1 MKNLILSMVG
11 CLLATVSFSQYSDG
25 GSYMNAISKEY
36 RSIQEDMWDY
46 TSAAAHGKKANT
58 VEQLRAELEKTAYG
72 AKGKVSR
79 MPDYEGNSAYRDSVV
94 SFLNI
99 YYIVLKEDYA
109 KIVDMEA
116 IAEQSYDLMEAYM
129 LAKEEANNKLSEA
142 SAMLDRE
149 QEKFAKEFDVELIT
163 EEDDLSKKMAKADKV
178 YEYYNKIYLIFFK
191 SYIQD
196 IYLTEAIAKG
206 DVSAIEQNRSALQ
219 ATADE
224 GLLNLKSI
232 TSFDGDMSVVQAC
245 QDLLRFYKDQAKN
258 KIKDI
263 TDYYLKAENFQTI
276 QKSFDAKK
284 DADRTQEDIDRYNNA
299 VAESN
304 EAAARYNETIAVINK
319 DREDKL
325 NNWNKTVL
333 KFTDKHV
340 PKGKAK

>member
-1 MKNLILSMVG
+1 MKKLS
-11 CLLATVSFSQYSDG
+11 LLLFVLVSTQISLAQFTDG

-36 RSIQEDMWDY
+36 RSIQEDMWEY
-46 TSAAAHGKKANT
+46 TNAASHGKKAST
-58 VEQLRAELEKTAYG
+58 VEKLRAQLEQTAYS

-79 MPDYEGNSAYRDSVV
+79 MGDYEGNSAYRDSVV

-129 LAKEEANNKLSEA
+129 LAKEEANTKLSAA
-142 SAMLDRE
+142 SDMLDRE
-149 QEKFAKEFDVELIT
+149 QEKFAKEFGVELIT

-178 YEYYNKIYLIFFK
+178 YAYYNEIYLVFFK

-206 DVSAIEQNRSALQ
+206 DVGAIEQNKSALE

-224 GLLNLKSI
+224 GLTKLKSI

-245 QDLLRFYKDQAKN
+245 QDVLRFYKDEAKN
-258 KIKDI
+258 KVKVI

-276 QKSFDAKK
+276 QKSFEAKK
-284 DADRTQEDIDRYNNA
+284 EKDRTQEDVDQYNKA
-299 VAESN
+299 VNESN
-304 EAAARYNETIAVINK
+304 EAGARYNETIAVLNK

-325 NNWNKTVL
+325 NNWNRTVA